1 LPIGVD
7 IGSTAVR
14 LLQLSGSPRDL
25 RVVDVAKFAI
35 PREAKASDRA
45 ERAFIVEQVRRL
57 VKERRFR
64 GREIVMALA
73 PAQVAVRNIRMP
85 NLEDDE
91 DDEKAQAIAWE
102 AQNKFP
108 FDTETAV
115 IQYLEAGRVRQGDE
129 VLDEVIVFASPRVE
143 VDSRIDLASE
153 ARLELVSLDTVPCAV
168 FRGFERFLQRR
179 EDEETVSVFADVGA
193 ETKVVISRGRDV
205 VFVKTIPIGG
215 ALFNRAVSE
224 CLDLEP
230 AEAEALR
237 RRMASRAVAGEADP
251 HDRAVRAV
259 ADAIR
264 PHLEDLADE
273 ISLCLRYYGV
283 TFRGVRPERITL
295 TGGEAHHPHVTA
307 TLGDRLGM
315 ETVVADPFR
324 NVRTDHLD
332 PVLDRRGI
340 RAEWATAFGLSLK
353 GLHLARVAGQFVA

>member
-57 VKERRFR
+57 VKERQFR

-153 ARLELVSLDTVPCAV
+153 ARLELVSLDFP
-168 FRGFERFLQRR
+168 
-179 EDEETVSVFADVGA
+179 
-193 ETKVVISRGRDV
+193 
-205 VFVKTIPIGG
+205 
-215 ALFNRAVSE
+215 RA
-224 CLDLEP
+224 
-230 AEAEALR
+230 
-237 RRMASRAVAGEADP
+237 G
-251 HDRAVRAV
+251 
-259 ADAIR
+259 
-264 PHLEDLADE
+264 
-273 ISLCLRYYGV
+273 
-283 TFRGVRPERITL
+283 RGVRQ
-295 TGGEAHHPHVTA
+295 
-307 TLGDRLGM
+307 D
-315 ETVVADPFR
+315 DP
-324 NVRTDHLD
+324 N
-332 PVLDRRGI
+332 RRG
-340 RAEWATAFGLSLK
+340 AL
-353 GLHLARVAGQFVA
+353 